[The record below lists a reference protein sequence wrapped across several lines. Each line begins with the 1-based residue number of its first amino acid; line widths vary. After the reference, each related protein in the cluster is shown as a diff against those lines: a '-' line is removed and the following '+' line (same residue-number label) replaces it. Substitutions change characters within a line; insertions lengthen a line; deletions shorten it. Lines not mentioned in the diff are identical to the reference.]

1 MATTVPATRDLVNQK
16 LAAFDRLQPE
26 FEACFQFVQDVH
38 GQRRFSTFPISYVVG
53 YLHALWVCECK
64 SALLS
69 VYKTIKEYDGRYSLE
84 LLRRWQ
90 VEEDTASVVAFLYRK
105 LDMLPL
111 ADITRQVH
119 EATRWHKDDG
129 LAQRLA
135 HGRLVLLNRGMNL
148 MRALESIFTLPEE
161 DLFREVR
168 IACEQYGHL
177 PHQIEQQLAEME
189 SPIYAYVPHQELA
202 SRNMQVMNKLGV
214 NVTLRPSDLPGR
226 RSWRVVTPIEPLSP
240 YAEHVVV
247 GYREII
253 SPWFNNLKS
262 DRFVDRPERDASGQE
277 V

>member
-1 MATTVPATRDLVNQK
+1 MATTVAATQELVNQK

-38 GQRRFSTFPISYVVG
+38 GQRRFSSFPVSYVVG

-64 SALLS
+64 SELLS
-69 VYKTIKEYDGRYSLE
+69 VYKTIKEYDGKYSLE

-90 VEEDTASVVAFLYRK
+90 EEEDTASVVAFLHRK

-119 EATRWHKDDG
+119 EATRLHKDDG

-135 HGRLVLLNRGMNL
+135 HGRLILLNRGMNL
-148 MRALESIFTLPEE
+148 MRALESIFTPPEE
-161 DLFREVR
+161 DLFKEVR

-177 PHQIEQQLAEME
+177 PPQIEKQLAEME

-214 NVTLRPSDLPGR
+214 NVTLRPADLPGR
-226 RSWRVVTPIEPLSP
+226 RSWRVVAPIEPLSP

-247 GYREII
+247 GYREMIT
-253 SPWFNNLKS
+253 PWYSNLRD
-262 DRFVDRPERDASGQE
+262 DRFVDRPERDESGEE

>member
-1 MATTVPATRDLVNQK
+1 MATTVPATQDLVNQK

-38 GQRRFSTFPISYVVG
+38 GQRRFSAFPVSYVVG

-64 SALLS
+64 SELLS
-69 VYKTIKEYDGRYSLE
+69 VFKTIKEYDGKYSLE
-84 LLRRWQ
+84 LLRLWQ
-90 VEEDTASVVAFLYRK
+90 EEEDTASVVAFLHRK

-111 ADITRQVH
+111 AGITRQVH
-119 EATRWHKDDG
+119 EATRRHKDDG

-135 HGRLVLLNRGMNL
+135 HGRLILLNRGMNL
-148 MRALESIFTLPEE
+148 MKALESIFTLPEE

-177 PHQIEQQLAEME
+177 PSQIKQQLAEME

-214 NVTLRPSDLPGR
+214 NVTLKPSDLPGR
-226 RSWRVVTPIEPLSP
+226 RSWRVVAPIEPLSP

-247 GYREII
+247 GYREMI
-253 SPWFNNLKS
+253 SPWFNNLKN
-262 DRFVDRPERDASGQE
+262 DRFVDRPERDELGEE